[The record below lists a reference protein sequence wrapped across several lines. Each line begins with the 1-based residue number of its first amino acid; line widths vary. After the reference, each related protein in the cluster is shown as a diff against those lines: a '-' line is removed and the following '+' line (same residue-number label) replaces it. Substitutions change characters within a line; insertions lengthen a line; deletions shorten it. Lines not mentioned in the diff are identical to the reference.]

1 MPAGDDLLYSFGY
14 VHLAKYILNGRELK
28 QKPGTKPMGKRPGN
42 FTDRAAAA
50 DEIKGLIPVTGSDRT
65 GDCRGFCL
73 AELLLA
79 FGLLTFGLLAVGQ
92 LLAVTA
98 ALGCLDRSKGTAAI
112 AARSTMESLSDLYR
126 RNPSD
131 GAFAPGVHGPR
142 TIGIRDPWSGAA
154 LNLYRI
160 TWETDAVGDPRP
172 GMHVRARRVTVH
184 VVPIGEG
191 GEVNIRPM
199 FNQSLDL
206 TTVFGPGTP

>member
-1 MPAGDDLLYSFGY
+1 M
-14 VHLAKYILNGRELK
+14 
-28 QKPGTKPMGKRPGN
+28 
-42 FTDRAAAA
+42 
-50 DEIKGLIPVTGSDRT
+50 TGSDRT

-112 AARSTMESLSDLYR
+112 AAQSAMESLSDLYR

-131 GAFAPGVHGPR
+131 GTFPPGVQGPR
-142 TIGIRDPWSGAA
+142 TIEIRDPSSGTA

-172 GMHVRARRVTVH
+172 GINVRAKRVTVH

-191 GEVNIRPM
+191 GEVRIRPM
-199 FNQSLDL
+199 SCPSLDL
-206 TTVFGPGTP
+206 ATVFGPGTP